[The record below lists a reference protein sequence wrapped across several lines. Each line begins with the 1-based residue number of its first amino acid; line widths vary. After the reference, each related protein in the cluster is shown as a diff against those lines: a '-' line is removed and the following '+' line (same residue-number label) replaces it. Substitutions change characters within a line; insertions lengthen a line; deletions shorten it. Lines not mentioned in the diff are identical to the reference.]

1 MNRVVITGMG
11 VVAPNG
17 IGLKEYWDSLIKGIS
32 KVSKIESFDVSE
44 YSTKIAGEVKNF
56 VPTKYIDYKKAK
68 RMARFSQFALY
79 AAKMA
84 KEDAKLEINED
95 NNRKI
100 GVAIGVSVNGIHSI
114 EEQESVLL
122 RKGPNSLSPFLVQS
136 ALPNGATGNICVEL
150 NIKGR
155 SITISTGCS
164 SGLNAIGYAFECIK
178 YGKFDL
184 MFAGGA
190 ESPITPLVLGGFCA
204 SRALSRRND
213 EPEKASR
220 PFDKYRDGY
229 VLSEGAGILVL
240 ESIDN
245 AIRRNAR
252 IYAEIIGYGTSTD
265 AYSMFKV
272 EPSGE
277 EAVKCFVSACKE
289 AELEP
294 EDIDYINAHGSSS
307 IISDMRE
314 TWVIKKALGEYS
326 RKVMVSSIKSMIGH
340 PLGASGALQT
350 IASVMAIN
358 EGIVPP
364 TINYEEKDSNCDLD
378 YVPNE
383 ARREKVNVAVINSLG
398 MGGNNATLVIKS
410 CNN

>member
-229 VLSEGAGILVL
+229 VLSEGSGILVL

-398 MGGNNATLVIKS
+398 MGGNNATLVIKN

>member
-44 YSTKIAGEVKNF
+44 YSTKIAGEVRNF